1 MKGAFFRLVTELVV
15 IIAGVLIALA
25 IDEWRGNI
33 KDAKTE
39 AEYVQQLLAD
49 LQTTIDRVSSAAAGE
64 VDNEIATT
72 KLLALFENSESEKPE
87 SVRSLLP
94 LACEFS
100 NPVPVLGTADTLVA
114 TGDLRLI
121 RNATSRSKITQYL
134 SQTRDYW
141 LTPLYSGED
150 AFVLTCRRI
159 KAIASMH
166 GIYLEPGK
174 GPYRRKAEPDIE
186 GFLGN
191 TEAYIEVTRLVG
203 SRAYFTN
210 YEKALSSD
218 ASELQVTL
226 RKFSQSE

>member
-1 MKGAFFRLVTELVV
+1 
-15 IIAGVLIALA
+15 
-25 IDEWRGNI
+25 
-33 KDAKTE
+33 
-39 AEYVQQLLAD
+39 
-49 LQTTIDRVSSAAAGE
+49 VSLAAAEE

-72 KLLALFENSESEKPE
+72 KLLALFENDDSEQPE

-94 LACEFS
+94 LACVFS
-100 NPVPVLGTADTLVA
+100 NPVPVLGTADTLVS

-121 RNATSRSKITQYL
+121 RNAINRSKITQYL

-150 AFVLTCRRI
+150 AFVLTCGRL

-191 TEAYIEVTRLVG
+191 TEAYIEVTRLVS
-203 SRAYFTN
+203 SRAYFTV
-210 YEKALSSD
+210 YEKAISSD

-226 RKFSQSE
+226 RKLSQPE

>member
-1 MKGAFFRLVTELVV
+1 VTELVV

-49 LQTTIDRVSSAAAGE
+49 LQTTIDRVSSAAAE
-64 VDNEIATT
+64 ELDNEIATK
-72 KLLALFENSESEKPE
+72 KLLALFEKAESEEPGL
-87 SVRSLLP
+87 VRSLIP
-94 LACEFS
+94 LACDFN
-100 NPVPVLGTADTLVA
+100 NPVPVLGTADTLVS

-141 LTPLYSGED
+141 LTPIYSSED
-150 AFVLTCRRI
+150 AFVLTCRRL
-159 KAIASMH
+159 KAIAAIH

-191 TEAYIEVTRLVG
+191 TEAYIEVTRLVS
-203 SRAYFTN
+203 SRASFTG

-226 RKFSQSE
+226 RKLSQPE